1 LLDDVEAMNA
11 YQLDACS
18 ADIAACFSAH
28 AGPDPWQGGQIS
40 VGQFAPVVVL
50 SGRTGA
56 KVMRPMH
63 WGYPAPG
70 KSPEMTAVG
79 QMRWV
84 SSVRNLDSPFWVGNL
99 RHRELRCLVPM
110 TEFPLPG
117 GRSKALQTCRLTSAK
132 CFAVAGIWRDLTD
145 MPVFAILTTEPSA
158 AFYPIE
164 GGKAPASVPAIL
176 ATADW
181 SRWLT
186 GDWPDVRNLIRP
198 YRAVDL
204 AVD

>member
-1 LLDDVEAMNA
+1 MNA

-18 ADIAACFSAH
+18 ADIAESFSAH

-50 SGRTGA
+50 SGRTGG

-63 WGYPAPG
+63 WGYPASG
-70 KSPEMTAVG
+70 QSPEMTAVG

-158 AFYPIE
+158 ALYPVE

-186 GDWPDVRNLIRP
+186 GDWPDVRSLIRP
-198 YRAVDL
+198 YRAADL